1 MPTLQQNVHIINI
14 PPVCANPDETSQKLK
29 KKTEKNKEKEKKKER
44 KERKRNQNTLLA
56 LNYIKWTT

>member
-29 KKTEKNKEKEKKKER
+29 KKKQKKIKKKKKKR
-44 KERKRNQNTLLA
+44 KGKREKGIRIHYLH
-56 LNYIKWTT
+56 

>member
-29 KKTEKNKEKEKKKER
+29 KKTEKNKKKEKKR
-44 KERKRNQNTLLA
+44 KGKREKGIRIHYLH
-56 LNYIKWTT
+56 